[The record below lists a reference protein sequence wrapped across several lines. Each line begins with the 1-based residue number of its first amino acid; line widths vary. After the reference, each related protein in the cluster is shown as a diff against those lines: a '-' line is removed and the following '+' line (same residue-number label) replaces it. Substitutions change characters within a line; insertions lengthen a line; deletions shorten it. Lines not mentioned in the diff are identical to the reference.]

1 MVINLLDDIDTV
13 TENITSCGYTVSS
26 SLHGLIVSHAYN
38 VPSLWVNFS
47 DDKLVGDNIKFKDYF
62 SSVDISFYAPF
73 QINLDQ
79 INIDKIIE
87 LVNSNNSITVIQND
101 LKLIQRDLIR
111 VAPFPVLENFKPK

>member
-1 MVINLLDDIDTV
+1 M
-13 TENITSCGYTVSS
+13 
-26 SLHGLIVSHAYN
+26 HGLIVSHAYN